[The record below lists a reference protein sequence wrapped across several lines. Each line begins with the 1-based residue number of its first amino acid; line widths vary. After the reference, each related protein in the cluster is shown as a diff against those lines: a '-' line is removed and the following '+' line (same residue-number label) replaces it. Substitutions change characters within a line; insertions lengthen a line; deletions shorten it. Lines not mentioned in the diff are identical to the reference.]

1 MAQLIKQWPTD
12 TGSLSVTYDGDGDG
26 TAVFTSDTN
35 EGIDRVMDVAFKAGD
50 VVEQR
55 IVTQEG
61 LRQPFGLSG
70 GGVFRVAGGGRFG
83 VLKVGG
89 ATPDEPTLETYTR
102 LSYIKATGEQYIDLE
117 YVVKATD
124 AIEAYYDTAIES
136 TDKFLYGAAGNNGS
150 VWLSLYSTYAYV
162 RFGQTTSK
170 SISNGAINHYI
181 KAKQASVVLD
191 ATTTTLDYVGM
202 PTASLFIFAG
212 NDGSNNP
219 YNYYE
224 GTAWMIKITD
234 ASGNVIY
241 DLRPVKRDSDG
252 KVGMLD
258 IVSGKFFVNEGG
270 GADFIAGTELLIT
283 DEYELI
289 DRVAF
294 NNDIAFDTGYY
305 GNEQTYIDILFQRT
319 DTSGADYLFGCSSG
333 NRLTG
338 YLTSSGYWRYG
349 SAAPTFNTN
358 SKKIY
363 KASVTPTKTT
373 IDRTNSATRS
383 VTAFTTSRTIPVG
396 GYKAS
401 SSSDTIT
408 RTYQGY
414 VYYFKMKHGS
424 ELLLEWY
431 PCRRKSDGEEGFW
444 DCVNQTFVERL

>member
-1 MAQLIKQWPTD
+1 MAELVKQWD
-12 TGSLSVTYDGDGDG
+12 NGGSLSVTYEGSGDGS
-26 TAVFTSDTN
+26 AVFSSDTN
-35 EGIDRVMDVAFKAGD
+35 EGIDREMSVLFKGGG
-50 VVEQR
+50 ESIER
-55 IVTQEG
+55 KVTQEG
-61 LRQPFGLSG
+61 LRQPIALKG

-89 ATPDEPTLETYTR
+89 VTPDEPTLETYTR
-102 LSYIKATGEQYIDLE
+102 LSYIECTGTQYFNLG
-117 YVVKATD
+117 YVLQSTD
-124 AIEAYYDTAIES
+124 TIEAYYDVYVDS
-136 TDKFLYGAAGNNGS
+136 TDKFLFGSAGSNGS
-150 VWLSLYSTYAYV
+150 TWLSLYSTYAYV

-170 SISNGAINHYI
+170 SISNGAINHYV
-181 KAKQASVVLD
+181 KATQKSVVLD

-202 PTASLFIFAG
+202 PTAPLFIFAG
-212 NDGSNNP
+212 NGGGNDP
-219 YNYYE
+219 YNHYV

-234 ASGNVIY
+234 ASGNVLY

-270 GADFIAGTELLIT
+270 GVDFIAGTELLIT

-294 NNDIAFDTGYY
+294 DNDIAFDTGYY
-305 GNEQTYIDILFQRT
+305 GNEQTYIDVLFQRT
-319 DTSGADYLFGCSSG
+319 DTSGADYLFGCLSG

-363 KASVTPTKTT
+363 KAAVTPTRTT
-373 IDRTNSATRS
+373 IDRTNSAIRS
-383 VTAFTTSRTIPVG
+383 VAAFTTSRTIPVG
-396 GYKAS
+396 GYKSS

-424 ELLLEWY
+424 EQLLEWY
-431 PCRRKSDGEEGFW
+431 PCKRKSDGEVGFW
-444 DCVNQTFVERL
+444 DCVTQKFIEKV